1 MVCSHPQKEGFWVLI
16 GHMYIQNT
24 LPQKKIE
31 KEAAIK
37 KN

>member
-1 MVCSHPQKEGFWVLI
+1 
-16 GHMYIQNT
+16 MYIQNT

-37 KN
+37 KNWEYVWSKTVRSVSY